1 MRTAKKW
8 AIAGAAAAL
17 PLLAVPAT
25 AQAQEEVPSGPE
37 VGQTVP
43 TSVDPDG
50 YLPPEIMLL
59 QAQLPTCLE
68 VRDGPPGAFT
78 GGQVHFTNN
87 CPTDQRA
94 KAVVAFYPDSQC
106 FVLAPG
112 ASETYDYTVPGRFDG
127 AVSC

>member
-8 AIAGAAAAL
+8 AIAGATAVL
-17 PLLAVPAT
+17 PLLAVPVT
-25 AQAQEEVPSGPE
+25 AQAQEVPGGPE
-37 VGQTVP
+37 VGQAVS

-50 YLPPEIMLL
+50 YLPPEVMPL

-68 VRDGPPGAFT
+68 VRDEPPGAFS
-78 GGQVHFTNN
+78 GGHVHFTNN
-87 CPTDQRA
+87 CVTDQRA
-94 KAVVAFYPDSQC
+94 KAVVAFHLDSQC

-112 ASETYDYTVPGRFDG
+112 VSETYDYGIPGRFDG